1 MGDFTDGLQ
10 LLMPELIPVLDQ
22 DQIAAAVRQ
31 LAQEISIDYQNRN
44 LVMVAVLK
52 GAFIFLADLV
62 RQLTIPVKIDFLRA
76 ASYGSE
82 QCSSGEVRLT
92 KKTEIDITRQDV
104 IVVED
109 IVDTGLTTACLL
121 DYLTTLEPNSLQVC
135 TLIDKRERR
144 QKDFA
149 VAYAGHVVEKGFLV
163 GYGLDY
169 AEDYRNLPQIF
180 HLKL

>member
-1 MGDFTDGLQ
+1 MDGLQ

-22 DQIAAAVRQ
+22 NQIAAAVRE
-31 LAQEISIDYQNRN
+31 LAQKISRDYQHRN
-44 LVMVAVLK
+44 LVMVAVLN

-76 ASYGSE
+76 ASYGSD

-92 KKTEIDITRQDV
+92 KKTEIKIARQDV

-121 DYLTTLEPNSLQVC
+121 DHLKTLKPKSLQVC

-144 QKDFA
+144 QKNIP
-149 VAYAGHVVEKGFLV
+149 VAYAGHVVDKGFLV

-180 HLKL
+180 HLKI